1 MGGDLVYIVSKN
13 AFFAGPN
20 NVAYGAAK
28 ADQAHQVRLLAAE
41 LGEFGIRVNGVNPD
55 GVVRG
60 SGIFA
65 KGWGADR
72 ARTYGIPED
81 KLGEFYAQRTIL
93 KHEVLPEHVAAAV
106 FALTGGDL
114 SPDHGPPHPGRRRS
128 RGRVPAVSGG
138 ALAAIDLGASSGRV
152 SWAGSRTGPS
162 RWRRST
168 ASPTTRS
175 RLPDGLHWDILGL
188 YGSIVDGLRKA
199 GASAGDLAGIAVDSW
214 GVDYGLLDAGGSLVG
229 IPFHYR
235 DSRTDGV
242 AARLEAAVSRE
253 RLYARTG
260 TQFLAFNTLYQLAA
274 DATAGRLA
282 GAATM
287 ALIPD
292 LVGYWLTGVIEGEA
306 TNASTTG
313 LFDPERRAWDTD
325 LVDELGLPPAIL
337 GGVARAGRGARA
349 GPGRPSRPRP
359 GSPPACSSRTSGSH
373 DTASAVVAVPM
384 ADERAAYVACGT
396 WGLVGLE
403 LEAPI
408 RDAHSRAANFT
419 NELGVDG
426 RIRFLRNVM
435 GLWLLQESIRTWE
448 RAGRAAQLAT
458 LLAAAAER
466 PAGGPTFDPNDP
478 SLLPPGDMPA
488 RISALLVAAG
498 AAAARRSRRGRPEHP
513 RQPRD
518 RVRGGRPRRDP
529 DRRARGRRRPR
540 RRRRQPERPA
550 LPAHG
555 RRAGPPRRRG
565 PRRGDGD
572 RQPARPGPGARA
584 ARGRPR
590 GPARGRAPL
599 GGHPPLRSPPGAQGA
614 DDLRVKVALFIT
626 CFNDMLFPDVGR
638 ATVRLLRRLGQ
649 DVEFPEG
656 QTCCGQM
663 HFNTGYRA
671 DCLPLVRR
679 FADVFAG
686 YDAVVT
692 PSPSCAGMVRH
703 QHAGLA
709 ASADDAA
716 LEAAVAAVVPRVYEL
731 TEFLVDVLGVT
742 DVGATFPEAVTLHPT
757 CHSLR
762 RWASATGRGGCS
774 RRSTG

>member
-1 MGGDLVYIVSKN
+1 M
-13 AFFAGPN
+13 
-20 NVAYGAAK
+20 
-28 ADQAHQVRLLAAE
+28 
-41 LGEFGIRVNGVNPD
+41 
-55 GVVRG
+55 
-60 SGIFA
+60 
-65 KGWGADR
+65 
-72 ARTYGIPED
+72 
-81 KLGEFYAQRTIL
+81 
-93 KHEVLPEHVAAAV
+93 
-106 FALTGGDL
+106 
-114 SPDHGPPHPGRRRS
+114 
-128 RGRVPAVSGG
+128 SGG

-152 SWAGSRTGPS
+152 IVGRVADGALALEEVHRFPNDPV
-162 RWRRST
+162 
-168 ASPTTRS
+168 A
-175 RLPDGLHWDILGL
+175 LPDGLHWDILGL

-313 LFDPERRAWDTD
+313 LFDPGRRAWDTE
-325 LVDELGLPPAIL
+325 LVEELGLPPAIL
-337 GGVARAGRGARA
+337 GGVAEPGAALGPVRASVATEA
-349 GPGRPSRPRP
+349 GI
-359 GSPPACSSRTSGSH
+359 PAGVLVSHAGSH

-408 RDAHSRAANFT
+408 RDEHSRAANFT

-448 RAGRAAQLAT
+448 RADRAAQLAT

-488 RISALLVAAG
+488 RISALVVAAG
-498 AAAARRSRRGRPEHP
+498 AAPLDDPVAVVRSILDSLATAFAEAVRDATRIAGREVDVVHVVGGGSQNALLCQLTADALGRPVVAGPVEATAIGNLLVQARAHGQLAGGLEDLRAVVRRSADTRRYDPRPARR
-513 RQPRD
+513 
-518 RVRGGRPRRDP
+518 
-529 DRRARGRRRPR
+529 
-540 RRRRQPERPA
+540 ERM
-550 LPAHG
+550 
-555 RRAGPPRRRG
+555 
-565 PRRGDGD
+565 
-572 RQPARPGPGARA
+572 
-584 ARGRPR
+584 
-590 GPARGRAPL
+590 
-599 GGHPPLRSPPGAQGA
+599 
-614 DDLRVKVALFIT
+614 I
-626 CFNDMLFPDVGR
+626 
-638 ATVRLLRRLGQ
+638 
-649 DVEFPEG
+649 
-656 QTCCGQM
+656 
-663 HFNTGYRA
+663 
-671 DCLPLVRR
+671 
-679 FADVFAG
+679 
-686 YDAVVT
+686 
-692 PSPSCAGMVRH
+692 
-703 QHAGLA
+703 
-709 ASADDAA
+709 SA
-716 LEAAVAAVVPRVYEL
+716 
-731 TEFLVDVLGVT
+731 
-742 DVGATFPEAVTLHPT
+742 
-757 CHSLR
+757 
-762 RWASATGRGGCS
+762 
-774 RRSTG
+774 